1 MMNEEI
7 TFPLHFFNF
16 QIVNIITTLNKSN
29 EIISNET
36 KNILSNLER
45 LNNIILWSNN
55 KKEKLKDSTFNEIN
69 NNLKKETRKKTYFTV
84 FQSK

>member
-1 MMNEEI
+1 M
-7 TFPLHFFNF
+7 
-16 QIVNIITTLNKSN
+16 NIIITLNKSK

-55 KKEKLKDSTFNEIN
+55 KKEKFKDSTFNQIN
-69 NNLKKETRKKTYFTV
+69 NNLKKETRKKNYFTV